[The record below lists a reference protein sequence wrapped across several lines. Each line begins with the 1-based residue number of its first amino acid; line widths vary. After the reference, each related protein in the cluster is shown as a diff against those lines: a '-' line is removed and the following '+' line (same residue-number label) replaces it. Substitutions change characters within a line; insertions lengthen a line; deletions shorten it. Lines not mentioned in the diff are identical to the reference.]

1 MSQHYVGGM
10 KVRTAPGTFRV
21 TDTCP
26 LLISRM
32 TVLDIDPGELNNA
45 DPLLFREM
53 QGLCTLCRQKAECM
67 LDLEQHDASL
77 SWKVYCPNAAALAS
91 LSLTRIFMLA
101 LADLAERGITEVP
114 GQKPAEVIAAQ
125 HPPDAPGLGRPGES
139 RDWRQGGRLGSWG
152 HH

>member
-10 KVRTAPGTFRV
+10 KVRTALGTFRV

-67 LDLEQHDASL
+67 LDLEQHDTSP
-77 SWKVYCPNAAALAS
+77 SWKMYCPNAATLAS
-91 LSLTRIFMLA
+91 RSS
-101 LADLAERGITEVP
+101 
-114 GQKPAEVIAAQ
+114 
-125 HPPDAPGLGRPGES
+125 H
-139 RDWRQGGRLGSWG
+139 
-152 HH
+152 